1 MKLTAKGRYAV
12 MAMTDLAAQGPDA
25 LVSLADISVRQ
36 KISLSFLEQ
45 LFRQIRQAGLIESQR
60 GAHGGYRL
68 LLRPTDVTL
77 DQIIKAVD
85 EPIKAHGC
93 TPEARYSCTGSAERC
108 LTHDLWG
115 ALESHIGQFMA
126 SVSLADVIAGR
137 VSPLAME
144 AAE

>member
-1 MKLTAKGRYAV
+1 VKLTAKGRYAV
-12 MAMTDLAAQGPDA
+12 MAMTDLASQGPDA
-25 LVSLADISVRQ
+25 LVSLGDISARQ

-60 GAHGGYRL
+60 GAQGGYRL
-68 LLRPTDVTL
+68 SRRPADVTL

-93 TPEARYSCTGSAERC
+93 TPDARHSCTGSSERC

-126 SVSLADVIAGR
+126 SISLADVIAGR
-137 VSPLAME
+137 VSPLVME